1 MSLGAQ
7 GVLLTWT
14 EIPVELEA
22 EYHAWYNDKH
32 LGQRLA
38 MPGFLRC
45 RRYAAVSGGPR
56 FLATYETRTIEDLVS
71 GPYLA
76 LIGRPDAQDSRIMGA
91 FTTLE
96 RLTCRITF
104 DRRSGVGGALGVLRF
119 FPPPSAMVALRRWLA
134 EEALP
139 ALTDRTGVLGAGLW
153 ENDLGIANG
162 PARVPGLKLPTVNEA
177 EWVIFAEGTDAETVA
192 AALTDCA
199 LAPRIGN
206 KPVRSAIYRLMVSLT
221 RD

>member
-1 MSLGAQ
+1 MALEAQ

-14 EIPVELEA
+14 EISADLEA

-45 RRYAAVSGGPR
+45 RRYAAVEGGPR
-56 FLATYETRTIEDLVS
+56 YLATYETRTIEDLVS
-71 GPYLA
+71 APYLA
-76 LIGRPDAQDSRIMGA
+76 LIARPDAQDSRIMGA

-119 FPPPSAMVALRRWLA
+119 FPPPSAMVPLRRWLA
-134 EEALP
+134 EDALP
-139 ALTDRTGVLGAGLW
+139 ALTDRTGLLGAGLW

-162 PARVPGLKLPTVNEA
+162 PARVPGLKLPTVTEP
-177 EWVIFAEGTDAETVA
+177 EWVIFAEGTDTETVA
-192 AALTDCA
+192 AALADCA
-199 LAPRIGN
+199 LAPRIGG
-206 KPVRSAIYRLMVSLT
+206 KPVRSALYRLMLSLT